1 MRWLVK
7 EGFKFI
13 ITSASAYGFP
23 FDLVGKEI
31 TTEDVEKI
39 IERARRY
46 GFNPAFEGGEAET
59 FVTYAP
65 LFKTQLRVNGKLKRI
80 SEYEC
85 RYEITDI
92 H

>member
-1 MRWLVK
+1 MRWLAR
-7 EGFKFI
+7 EGFKFV

-23 FDLVGKEI
+23 FDLLGKEI

-65 LFKTQLRVNGKLKRI
+65 LFKTQLKVKGRLRRI